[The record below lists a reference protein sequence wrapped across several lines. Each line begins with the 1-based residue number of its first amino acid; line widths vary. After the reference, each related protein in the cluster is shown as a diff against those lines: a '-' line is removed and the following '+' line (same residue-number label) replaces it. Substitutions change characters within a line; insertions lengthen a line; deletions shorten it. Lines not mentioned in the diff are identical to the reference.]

1 MPTKWHIQLAALP
14 PTCARKRSEE
24 RDPKSEAMYIRLG
37 RPISSAGHKKITH
50 RKMGLRYRESVW
62 SHTNRIPSPV
72 ADALQTAS
80 ATRSIAR
87 SSPRHWYRVRVQ
99 LHPRMRD

>member
-50 RKMGLRYRESVW
+50 RKMGLQHRGRLLDPLHFAGIACESNCIQECGIDGDGYRDNTDDPEQQ
-62 SHTNRIPSPV
+62 NSP
-72 ADALQTAS
+72 D
-80 ATRSIAR
+80 R
-87 SSPRHWYRVRVQ
+87 P
-99 LHPRMRD
+99 